1 MMNQNNQTRI
11 TDDSLL
17 FQVVDSLI
25 IASSLIVQV
34 IMALYKRKLGN
45 FNVRHNLGRS
55 PLIRFPFSVYFNSS

>member
-34 IMALYKRKLGN
+34 ILALYKRKLGN
-45 FNVRHNLGRS
+45 FNVRHPDKMSLFC
-55 PLIRFPFSVYFNSS
+55 LH

>member
-11 TDDSLL
+11 IVDDSLF

-34 IMALYKRKLGN
+34 ILALYKRKLGN
-45 FNVRHNLGRS
+45 FNVRHPDKMSL
-55 PLIRFPFSVYFNSS
+55 FCVH